1 MVFLEPL
8 LARIHARRIE
18 DRLLAGALPEDS
30 GENQAR
36 CKQVLAPGNRAA
48 VADALRQTVAAADR
62 GGRFLLASRIPLKD
76 DEVRGSRQLILDL
89 ADEVESDAT
98 VSPRGVILADRLIR
112 DGDSAL
118 YWRSDLDVRHA
129 DETVDGA
136 VRHASAALHPG

>member
-1 MVFLEPL
+1 M
-8 LARIHARRIE
+8 
-18 DRLLAGALPEDS
+18 
-30 GENQAR
+30 
-36 CKQVLAPGNRAA
+36 
-48 VADALRQTVAAADR
+48 
-62 GGRFLLASRIPLKD
+62 
-76 DEVRGSRQLILDL
+76 RGSRQLILDL